1 MDELDQKLLDELE
14 RHGFQKAAILAPKL
28 GVGKSTIHRRISSMR
43 RKGVIKVIAL
53 PNPVLFGYKAWA
65 IIGIKVEPGSLYDVT
80 RELVEHPST
89 YMVAFSL
96 SEFDIMVDVLFDT
109 FDKLTFFVSSELMR
123 IKGILRT
130 ETILLMCP
138 RKYYNFSWPAPV
150 FRKSNTGW
158 EHYPDAASHNV
169 YQIDE
174 TDRRIISILR
184 QDGLTRPAA
193 LKARLGIGESTI
205 RKRLK
210 NMLNRGLFSIEVV
223 PNPEVLQYEAWAMM
237 GININHQFAHQVID
251 TIIRNPAVYFASVS
265 LGRFNVIICARFH
278 NMDLLNHFVKVELPA
293 IKGIASV
300 EPFLYNKLLKYH
312 SIDWSYS
319 LNV

>member
-14 RHGFQKAAILAPKL
+14 RYGFQKAAILAPKL
-28 GVGKSTIHRRISSMR
+28 GVGQSTIHRRISSLR
-43 RKGVIKVIAL
+43 RKRVIKVIAL
-53 PNPVLFGYKAWA
+53 PNPVLFGYEAWA

-80 RELVEHPST
+80 RALVEHPST

-96 SEFDIMVDVLFDT
+96 SEFDIMADVLFDT

-138 RKYYNFSWPAPV
+138 RKYYNFFWPAPV

-158 EHYPDAASHNV
+158 EPYLEAANHNV
-169 YQIDE
+169 CEIDE

-184 QDGLTRPAA
+184 QDGLIRPAA
-193 LKARLGIGESTI
+193 LKARLSIGESTI

-223 PNPEVLQYEAWAMM
+223 PNPEVLQYEAWAMI
-237 GININHQFAHQVID
+237 GININHQYAHQVID
-251 TIIRNPAVYFASVS
+251 EIIKNPAVYFASVS

-293 IKGIASV
+293 IKGITSV
-300 EPFLYNKLLKYH
+300 EPFLYTKLLKYH
-312 SIDWSYS
+312 SIDWS
-319 LNV
+319 

>member
-14 RHGFQKAAILAPKL
+14 RYGFQKAATLAPKL

-43 RKGVIKVIAL
+43 RKRVIKVIAL
-53 PNPVLFGYKAWA
+53 PNPILFGYRAWA

-80 RELVEHPST
+80 RKLVEHPST

-96 SEFDIMVDVLFDT
+96 SEFDIMADVLFDT

-130 ETILLMCP
+130 ETILLVCP

-158 EHYPDAASHNV
+158 EPYLEAANHNV
-169 YQIDE
+169 CEIDE

-184 QDGLTRPAA
+184 QDGLIRPAA
-193 LKARLGIGESTI
+193 LKAWLDIGESTI

-223 PNPEVLQYEAWAMM
+223 PNPEALQYEAWAMI

-251 TIIRNPAVYFASVS
+251 EIIKNPAVYFASVS

-293 IKGIASV
+293 IKGITSV
-300 EPFLYNKLLKYH
+300 EPFLYTKLLKYH
-312 SIDWSYS
+312 SIDWS
-319 LNV
+319 